1 MRTARLMTL
10 TATLAAAIF
19 LAGIT
24 VAVAQTS
31 TTVPAASATPGK
43 IGPRPGGKIAFINEG
58 GIWIMDADG
67 RNRMKVCGV
76 DNAKGRLSFSPD
88 NKKIAF
94 SREGKDMSS
103 FPSGEGGGHLLH
115 DIFVA
120 YLDSALSNVNWW
132 HRITSSLGA
141 YQPEWS
147 PDGTKIYCQN
157 DANANNVDYIV
168 PSHQVAMIDPEGG
181 NMEYL
186 RKDWQ
191 RLNMIMVLPSVS
203 PDGSK
208 LAYVIA
214 YSPDPNRY
222 TVQNYGIKVISM
234 LDIMKPEGEMRLPT
248 PELRDG
254 LAPAWSP
261 DGQWLAYV
269 TADKKNPSLNIIRAD
284 MTGKRTVFAST
295 PAQTVSLAVPG
306 WSPDSKWLTFATTDS
321 KSGENVINIIDINGQ
336 NLTPLT
342 GAGKFSNPT
351 WSR

>member
-1 MRTARLMTL
+1 MRTVKLVIYTAAL
-10 TATLAAAIF
+10 TAVVILVGTGLAAA
-19 LAGIT
+19 
-24 VAVAQTS
+24 QTS
-31 TTVPAASATPGK
+31 STAPAASLDK

-58 GIWIMDADG
+58 AIWIMDADG

-88 NKKIAF
+88 NKMIAF

-120 YLDSALSNVNWW
+120 YLDSAISNINWW
-132 HRITSSLGA
+132 HRITNSMGA

-157 DANANNVDYIV
+157 DANADRVDYIV
-168 PSHQVAMIDPEGG
+168 PSHQITTIDPEGG

-191 RLNMIMVLPSVS
+191 RLNMIMVLPTVS

-208 LAYVIA
+208 LAYVVA

-222 TVQNYGIKVISM
+222 NVQNYGIKVIPM
-234 LDIMKPEGEMRLPT
+234 AEIMKSEGEMRLPT
-248 PELRDG
+248 PGLEEG

-269 TADKKNPSLNIIRAD
+269 TSDKKNPALKIIKAD
-284 MTGKRTVFAST
+284 MTDKRTVCATT
-295 PAQTVSLAVPG
+295 PIQAVSLATPG
-306 WSPDSKWLTFATTDS
+306 WSPDSKWLTFTTMDT
-321 KSGENVINIIDINGQ
+321 KTGETIINVIDINGQ